1 MVAGLR
7 TLVQRIRFSFLKNFW
22 MNLVGKKEL
31 ISITPRIKEDLSL
44 KKQLPIK
51 NNPVKMNKVESLKKR
66 VFQRLGLNLIAYM
79 GNPDCNKDWLDGYEQ
94 AKKDVTE
101 AIHQIEIYMPYLDE
115 D

>member
-1 MVAGLR
+1 
-7 TLVQRIRFSFLKNFW
+7 
-22 MNLVGKKEL
+22 
-31 ISITPRIKEDLSL
+31 
-44 KKQLPIK
+44 
-51 NNPVKMNKVESLKKR
+51 
-66 VFQRLGLNLIAYM
+66 M

>member
-1 MVAGLR
+1 M
-7 TLVQRIRFSFLKNFW
+7 S
-22 MNLVGKKEL
+22 LVGKKEP
-31 ISITPRIKEDLSL
+31 IFTIPRIKEDLLL

-51 NNPVKMNKVESLKKR
+51 NTPRKMNKVESLKKR
-66 VFQRLGLNLIAYM
+66 VFQRLGLNYVAYK
-79 GNPDCNKDWLDGYEQ
+79 GNPDCNQDWLDGYEQ